1 LKFTDFRV
9 LFRAQ
14 EQHVFEVVSKTLSVV
29 WIVKMA
35 DVHCKR
41 SGGLLGV
48 LVFDEQDA

>member
-1 LKFTDFRV
+1 MFKVMGKTFT
-9 LFRAQ
+9 
-14 EQHVFEVVSKTLSVV
+14 VV

-35 DVHCKR
+35 DVHCKC